1 MELTEAKS
9 SDMPQIYSQME
20 KSFIRDEI
28 RDYADALSVF
38 ENKKYT
44 VYHLRENGVNVGFM
58 CLWRLSGFSF
68 LEHFV
73 VYESF
78 RGKGYGA
85 QALDLL
91 KNSCPILVLECEPP
105 ETPMQQRRMDFY
117 KRHGMIV
124 NEQDYW
130 QPSYRPNGEKCY
142 LKLMSSAML
151 PSFHDTVKELYKEVY
166 QVDYE

>member
-1 MELTEAKS
+1 
-9 SDMPQIYSQME
+9 MPFIYSQME
-20 KSFIRDEI
+20 SNFIRDEI

-38 ENKKYT
+38 ENNKYT
-44 VYHLRENGVNVGFM
+44 VYLLRENGETVGFM
-58 CLWRLSGFSF
+58 CVWNLSDLTF

-73 VYESF
+73 VYENF
-78 RGKGYGA
+78 RGRGYGA
-85 QALDLL
+85 KALELL

-105 ETPMQQRRMDFY
+105 ESASQQRRMDFY

-142 LKLMSSAML
+142 LKLMSSAKL
-151 PSFHDTVKELYKEVY
+151 SNFNAAVKEIYKEVY
-166 QVDYE
+166 KVDYE